1 MWVWA
6 AQEMI
11 TQHIVY
17 FQAQIQVLGK
27 RTQVSGN
34 FIELIFSYR
43 GQSKKIVLCIYG
55 SFIDDNKSE
64 ERALTEKGW
73 HGVVGQ
79 NETWENTAG
88 YSLAVEQNLSQV
100 YLLP

>member
-1 MWVWA
+1 M
-6 AQEMI
+6 
-11 TQHIVY
+11 
-17 FQAQIQVLGK
+17 
-27 RTQVSGN
+27 
-34 FIELIFSYR
+34 
-43 GQSKKIVLCIYG
+43 LCIYG